1 MGERPYKGLMP
12 YDEAD
17 APFFFGR
24 EAEAEIITANLMA
37 SRLTLLYGPS
47 GVGKSS
53 VLRAGVVRHLH
64 SLAQENLIERGTP
77 EFAVVVFS
85 AWRDDPITSLSAE
98 VAKGVASFSPGQT
111 EPAKGSLVDTCRFW
125 SERIEGDLIIILDQF
140 EEYFLYHS
148 QEDGE
153 GTFAV
158 EFPRAVN
165 RQDLRT
171 SFLISVREDALAKL
185 DRFKGRIPSLFENYL
200 RIDHLDRAAARSA
213 IELPIAEY
221 NRLHKADASIEPAL
235 VEAIL
240 DQIKTGQ
247 VMLGAAGRGVVDGAN
262 ESRIETPYL
271 QLVMTRLWDEEA
283 EASPTPFL
291 RLATLERLGGAE
303 RIVRTHLD
311 TTMNTLPP
319 DEQDA
324 SARIFR
330 YLVTPSGTKI
340 AHAASDLA
348 EYAQISPA
356 FLDPI
361 LEKLSSTGV
370 RILRPVAPPLDQP
383 GLPRYEIFHDVLA
396 GAIVDWRARYVRAQ
410 ELAEAERLR
419 IESERRL
426 VEERA
431 EADKKLAEARHRANR
446 LRWGMVGLSL
456 MLLVMIGLAIFAFQ
470 QRSTARTAQ
479 AEAVSQRVSAEKSK
493 AEAVSQRVVAE
504 KSQAEAVSQRNAA
517 EEAQTEAVAERNAA
531 EKSQTEA
538 VSQRVAA
545 EKAQTEAVA
554 QRDNAEHARVETEA
568 QRQVAVGRELA
579 AAALNNLEVNPER
592 SLLLS
597 LYAVS
602 ATTSRGKP
610 VLREAEEALHR
621 AVQASRLHL
630 TLGSYAESEPGL
642 RMSSCTGVVF
652 SPDGKR
658 IATAG
663 RGWFGR
669 ATVWDAS
676 TGKELFTLAGH
687 AGRFHG
693 IAFSP
698 DGKRLATAGGDKT
711 AMVWDAATGKGL
723 LTLSGHADSVNRV
736 AFSPDGRRIATA
748 SDDSTAKVW
757 DAATGKELLTLS
769 GHADAVNRV
778 AFSPDGKRL
787 ATSGDDRTARVWD
800 AETGKSLLTLSGHAG
815 RVPGLAYSPDGK
827 RLATAGDDGNAKVW
841 DALSGEQVLTLYRT
855 GEPDNAVAFDS
866 IGKRLVTGYGD
877 GIARVWDASTGQ
889 ALVALSGDVDPVW
902 DVGFSPD
909 GTLVATASD
918 DGTAKAWDVS
928 PTGGR
933 EWLTLVAPGGPI
945 RDTAY
950 SPDGKRLA
958 TAGSDK
964 NVRVWDAATGKAL
977 LTLSGQVSGLAFSP
991 DGSRLATLGDDGTTR
1006 VWDASTGKALLA
1018 LPTHA
1023 QPTGTVHHAVAF
1035 SPDGKLLATGGG
1047 GATQIWDMTTGK
1059 ALLTLSGQ
1067 TGTTFSIA
1075 FSPDGKRL
1083 ATGGGAAA
1091 QVWDASTGKALLTL
1105 AGQAGTTFSV
1115 AFSPDGRRVAAGRM
1129 DKTAKVWDVDTGQ
1142 VLFTFSGHGGIVY
1155 SVAFSPDGTRLATAS
1170 ADATVKVWDVSSV
1183 KELSRDPL
1191 TLFGHTGAIY
1201 RAVFSPDGKRLAT
1214 AGQDG
1219 TSRVYAL
1226 AIEDLVAI
1234 AKSRATRK
1242 LTTDECEK
1250 FLHTAQCP
1258 PLR

>member
-24 EAEAEIITANLMA
+24 EAEAEIISANLMA

-64 SLAQENLIERGTP
+64 ALAQENLIERGTP

-111 EPAKGSLVDTCRFW
+111 EPGKGSLVDTLRFW

-348 EYAQISPA
+348 EYAQVSQSV
-356 FLDPI
+356 LEPI

-370 RILRPVAPPLDQP
+370 RILRPVAPSLDQP

-410 ELAEAERLR
+410 ELAEA
-419 IESERRL
+419 
-426 VEERA
+426 
-431 EADKKLAEARHRANR
+431 DKKVAEARQRANR
-446 LRWGMVGLSL
+446 LRWGVIGLSL
-456 MLLVMIGLAIFAFQ
+456 MLLVMVGLVVFAFQ
-470 QRSTARTAQ
+470 QRTTARRAQ
-479 AEAVSQRVSAEKSK
+479 AEAVSQRVA
-493 AEAVSQRVVAE
+493 AVSQRVVAE
-504 KSQAEAVSQRNAA
+504 KA
-517 EEAQTEAVAERNAA
+517 
-531 EKSQTEA
+531 QTEA

-545 EKAQTEAVA
+545 ENAEKEAMAQRIAAEKAEGEAVA
-554 QRDNAEHARVETEA
+554 QRNSAEHARVETEA
-568 QRQVAVGRELA
+568 QRQVAVARELA
-579 AAALNNLEVNPER
+579 AAALNNLDVNPER

-597 LYAVS
+597 LFAVS
-602 ATTSRGKP
+602 ATASHGKP

-621 AVQASRLHL
+621 AVQASRLQL
-630 TLGSYAESEPGL
+630 ALG
-642 RMSSCTGVVF
+642 
-652 SPDGKR
+652 
-658 IATAG
+658 
-663 RGWFGR
+663 
-669 ATVWDAS
+669 
-676 TGKELFTLAGH
+676 AGH
-687 AGRFHG
+687 GPGETGCAGV
-693 IAFSP
+693 AFSP
-698 DGKRLATAGGDKT
+698 DGKRVATANRGLPGAGG
-711 AMVWDAATGKGL
+711 VWDAATGKIL
-723 LTLSGHADSVNRV
+723 LSLSSRAGQLTCI

-748 SDDSTAKVW
+748 GGDSTARIWDAAAGKVLLTLSGHTDTINRVAFSPDGKLMATAGDDKMAKLW

-769 GHADAVNRV
+769 GHVERI
-778 AFSPDGKRL
+778 S
-787 ATSGDDRTARVWD
+787 
-800 AETGKSLLTLSGHAG
+800 
-815 RVPGLAYSPDGK
+815 
-827 RLATAGDDGNAKVW
+827 
-841 DALSGEQVLTLYRT
+841 
-855 GEPDNAVAFDS
+855 
-866 IGKRLVTGYGD
+866 
-877 GIARVWDASTGQ
+877 
-889 ALVALSGDVDPVW
+889 
-902 DVGFSPD
+902 
-909 GTLVATASD
+909 
-918 DGTAKAWDVS
+918 
-928 PTGGR
+928 
-933 EWLTLVAPGGPI
+933 
-945 RDTAY
+945 
-950 SPDGKRLA
+950 
-958 TAGSDK
+958 
-964 NVRVWDAATGKAL
+964 
-977 LTLSGQVSGLAFSP
+977 
-991 DGSRLATLGDDGTTR
+991 
-1006 VWDASTGKALLA
+1006 
-1018 LPTHA
+1018 
-1023 QPTGTVHHAVAF
+1023 
-1035 SPDGKLLATGGG
+1035 
-1047 GATQIWDMTTGK
+1047 
-1059 ALLTLSGQ
+1059 
-1067 TGTTFSIA
+1067 SIA

-1083 ATGGGAAA
+1083 ATSSDDKTAKVWDAVTGKEVLTLSSHSVKVSGLAFSPDGKRLAITEDDDATLWDSSSGKMLTTFHGMGESNNAIAFDPAGARLVTGYSDGAARVWDVTTGRVVMTLSGA
-1091 QVWDASTGKALLTL
+1091 PSPIRDVAFSPDGKRVATASDDGVARLWDVSAAARPEWPTIIPTGGPVQEVVFSPDGRKIVTTGVDATVRIWDESGKALFSLPGRALQLAISPDGRLATLEGWELRVWDADGKALLVIGLGSLGSSGGMRHHTMAFSPDGARLAAASFNALHIWDASTGKELLTL
-1105 AGQAGTTFSV
+1105 FSGHEGTAVYSV
-1115 AFSPDGRRVAAGRM
+1115 AFSPDGRRLLAG
-1129 DKTAKVWDVDTGQ
+1129 TG
-1142 VLFTFSGHGGIVY
+1142 
-1155 SVAFSPDGTRLATAS
+1155 
-1170 ADATVKVWDVSSV
+1170 DATQIWDALTG
-1183 KELSRDPL
+1183 KEAPYPPRSGGDDLQRRFQPRREA
-1191 TLFGHTGAIY
+1191 HC
-1201 RAVFSPDGKRLAT
+1201 RRPP
-1214 AGQDG
+1214 GQD
-1219 TSRVYAL
+1219 
-1226 AIEDLVAI
+1226 
-1234 AKSRATRK
+1234 RK
-1242 LTTDECEK
+1242 GVGRR
-1250 FLHTAQCP
+1250 HG
-1258 PLR
+1258 